1 MTQTPKPY
9 SAEGSKK
16 EQVRTMFDQ
25 ISPKYDLLNRM
36 LSMGIDIRW
45 RNRLVK
51 SLGDISQKTVLDI
64 ATGTGD
70 LAIAIEKQKPKKIY
84 GLDLSPQMLEVA
96 KTKNKT
102 IEFMVGDSENLD
114 FEDNSIDIVTVS
126 FGVRNFEN
134 LNKGLSEIFRV
145 LKPGGQLAILEF
157 GLPRTA
163 IMKSLYLFYFT
174 RVLPKIG
181 RLFSKD
187 NRAYTYLPESV
198 RSFPYGDQF
207 LNELNT
213 VGFQKSS
220 FKALTGGICYFYL
233 SNK

>member
-1 MTQTPKPY
+1 MTNTPKPY
-9 SAEGSKK
+9 SADGSKK
-16 EQVRTMFDQ
+16 DQVRTMFDQ
-25 ISPKYDLLNRM
+25 ISAKYDFLNRM

-51 SLGDISQKTVLDI
+51 SLGNVTQKTILDI

-70 LAIAIEKQKPKKIY
+70 LAIAIEKQQPKKIY

-96 KTKNKT
+96 KSKNKT
-102 IEFMVGDSENLD
+102 IEFVVGDSEQLQ
-114 FEDNSIDIVTVS
+114 FEDHSIDIVTVS

-134 LNKGLSEIFRV
+134 LNKGLSEIYRV

-157 GLPRTA
+157 GLPRNRF
-163 IMKSLYLFYFT
+163 MKQTYLFYFT
-174 RVLPKIG
+174 KILPKIG
-181 RLFSKD
+181 RIFSKD

-198 RSFPYGDQF
+198 RSFPYGNHF
-207 LNELNT
+207 LEELNK
-213 VGFQKSS
+213 VGFKKSS
-220 FKALTGGICYFYL
+220 FKGLTGGICYFYL